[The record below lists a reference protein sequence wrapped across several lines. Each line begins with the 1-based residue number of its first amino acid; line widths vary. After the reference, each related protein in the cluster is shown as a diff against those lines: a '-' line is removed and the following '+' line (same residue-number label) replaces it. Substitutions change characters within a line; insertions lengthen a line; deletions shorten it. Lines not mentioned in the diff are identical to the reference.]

1 MDVEHHYELHLL
13 ANSIDTH
20 TDIINKLELKGASI
34 PEHIVVSESEYQTIT
49 PEYGKFYFT
58 YEEE

>member
-1 MDVEHHYELHLL
+1 MDVEHHQELHLL
-13 ANSIDTH
+13 ASSLDANSN
-20 TDIINKLELKGASI
+20 IINKLELKGSAI
-34 PEHIVVSESEYQTIT
+34 PEHIIVSEAEYYTIT